1 MKFQPQKLKFFFF
14 VRFTVYPTKHSILM
28 CETLGALC
36 SQFCNNK
43 YSVSPCTGPSDMN
56 VDEPNNPFQQ
66 LLPSLLRKL
75 ESIVVNSFDKDQVR
89 FVEILSAVC
98 LQSMLGHFMPQN
110 VIEVFDKVAL
120 VTSYWTQ
127 YRIARSASR

>member
-1 MKFQPQKLKFFFF
+1 
-14 VRFTVYPTKHSILM
+14 M

-43 YSVSPCTGPSDMN
+43 YSAATSNGSADMIMN
-56 VDEPNNPFQQ
+56 IDEPNNPFQQ
-66 LLPSLLRKL
+66 LLPNLLRKL
-75 ESIVVNSFDKDQVR
+75 EAIVSNNFDKNQVR

-98 LQSMLGHFMPQN
+98 LQSLLGHFMPQN
-110 VIEVFDKVAL
+110 VIDVFDKVAL

>member
-1 MKFQPQKLKFFFF
+1 
-14 VRFTVYPTKHSILM
+14 
-28 CETLGALC
+28 
-36 SQFCNNK
+36 
-43 YSVSPCTGPSDMN
+43 MN
-56 VDEPNNPFQQ
+56 IDEPTNPFQQ
-66 LLPSLLRKL
+66 LLPNLLRKL
-75 ESIVVNSFDKDQVR
+75 ETIVDKNFDKDQVR

-110 VIEVFDKVAL
+110 VIDVFDKVSL

>member
-1 MKFQPQKLKFFFF
+1 
-14 VRFTVYPTKHSILM
+14 M

-43 YSVSPCTGPSDMN
+43 YSMAIPNGSSDMI

-66 LLPSLLRKL
+66 LLPNLLKKL
-75 ESIVVNSFDKDQVR
+75 ETIVSNNFDKDQVR

-110 VIEVFDKVAL
+110 VIDVFDKVAL

>member
-1 MKFQPQKLKFFFF
+1 
-14 VRFTVYPTKHSILM
+14 M

-43 YSVSPCTGPSDMN
+43 YSVAAQSVSADTMN
-56 VDEPNNPFQQ
+56 IDEPNNPFQE
-66 LLPSLLRKL
+66 LLPSLLGKL
-75 ESIVVNSFDKDQVR
+75 ESIVDDDFDKNEVR

-110 VIEVFDKVAL
+110 VIDIFDKVAN